1 MTTVG
6 RLAHYAAK
14 CSIQIRPT
22 VSVVGVT
29 HEYQHRYA
37 REITDGIALEPTQ
50 PVESW
55 GGIMFQAFV
64 TIGTVISALLFLANL
79 PALYDL
85 FRGL

>member
-6 RLAHYAAK
+6 RLADYAPK

-37 REITDGIALEPTQ
+37 REITDGLPLEPTQ

-55 GGIMFQAFV
+55 GKTFVAALGIIVFA
-64 TIGTVISALLFLANL
+64 GGAWFLAW
-79 PALYDL
+79 AVT
-85 FRGL
+85 